1 MRVVTLP
8 SDDAGEVMLRP
19 GNRRH
24 SREFKQRVVV
34 EYDALPKQTGDRGSF
49 LRGHRLGRH
58 QISVWRRELADA
70 TADKTGGV
78 PAARRSKRTADQ
90 VELERLRARNLKL
103 EAELA
108 RTRLALEITGK
119 AHALLELFSESAD
132 THIGHERS

>member
-1 MRVVTLP
+1 MTLP
-8 SDDAGEVMLRP
+8 SDDAGEVVLRP

-24 SREFKQRVVV
+24 SREFKQRVVA

-58 QISVWRRELADA
+58 QISVWRRELQDA
-70 TADKTGGV
+70 PVNKAGGV

-119 AHALLELFSESAD
+119 AHALLELFSESAQGEN
-132 THIGHERS
+132 GHERS